1 MRIPVAVL
9 VILTFGCATVRVPA
23 GSVEGPPPDLGEV
36 ADPKVELWLE
46 GGSAASSS
54 ETAQAQKAARDALA
68 IAIAQRRP
76 DVSALGAEDPVIV
89 VRERAITRTPA
100 RRREQ
105 VAAKVGMAVGI
116 VAVAAVAVFV
126 ALTSKGGG
134 GGSKAAPAAKA
145 APGAAAKAAP
155 AAAPAAKAAA
165 PAASGAVATAK
176 AKAAPARI
184 PGRPRSGPVARP
196 APGAPPQP
204 TQGGGKPTPARP
216 GFAPGPPPPMWYPAT
231 RPGGFIYWEAGIA
244 FHTPV
249 PFDPD
254 VASDGEA
261 PLPAGPPPDEMAE
274 ESLPPPLPP
283 LPEMEKLPL
292 DQRGFFDG
300 DLTLLEV
307 DVVDRATGTVL
318 WTRRV
323 KSGADP
329 RDRGD
334 VQRLLDEAL
343 ADLPR

>member
-46 GGSAASSS
+46 GGSPASSS

-68 IAIAQRRP
+68 VAIAQRRP

-116 VAVAAVAVFV
+116 VVVAAAAVFV

-134 GGSKAAPAAKA
+134 GGSKPAAKA
-145 APGAAAKAAP
+145 APGGAAKAAP

-196 APGAPPQP
+196 ARGAP
-204 TQGGGKPTPARP
+204 
-216 GFAPGPPPPMWYPAT
+216 
-231 RPGGFIYWEAGIA
+231 
-244 FHTPV
+244 
-249 PFDPD
+249 
-254 VASDGEA
+254 
-261 PLPAGPPPDEMAE
+261 
-274 ESLPPPLPP
+274 
-283 LPEMEKLPL
+283 
-292 DQRGFFDG
+292 
-300 DLTLLEV
+300 
-307 DVVDRATGTVL
+307 
-318 WTRRV
+318 
-323 KSGADP
+323 
-329 RDRGD
+329 
-334 VQRLLDEAL
+334 QRLLDEAL